1 MQFTNSDILSSLA
14 NNVLHLILMPTEACN
29 FRCVYCYEE
38 FKYKKMEPWVVQ
50 GVKSWIARRAPEL
63 RFLNLSWFGGEP
75 LLATDLIEEIMTDA
89 RTLAQ
94 SHPDLRLGSNMTT
107 NGYTLS
113 LATFER
119 LLQLGVSDYQ
129 ISFDGPREFH
139 DRKRVLA
146 GGKGTFD
153 RIWGNLRA
161 AREVSEDFTITVR
174 VHVDREN
181 QEAIPDF
188 IDQYATCFGDDRRFD
203 LFIRGLSRLGGP
215 NDANLDIL
223 QGEEGADVLDRLR
236 EHARSRGLKVAEA
249 LQGVPICYASRANS
263 FVVRS
268 NGRLNK
274 CTVALEHPNNQ
285 VGMIHEDGTVAI
297 DQPRM
302 AQWMR
307 GLKTEDLGE
316 LKCPMN
322 GYADSTPVAAESRT
336 AIRLPLAT

>member
-1 MQFTNSDILSSLA
+1 VQFTNSDILSSLA

-38 FKYKKMEPWVVQ
+38 FKYKRMEPWVVR
-50 GVKSWIARRAPEL
+50 GVKTWIARRAPEL
-63 RFLNLSWFGGEP
+63 RHLNLSWFGGEP

-89 RTLAQ
+89 RRLAEANPELQ
-94 SHPDLRLGSNMTT
+94 LGSNMTT
-107 NGYTLS
+107 NGYTLGRP
-113 LATFER
+113 TFER

-129 ISFDGPREFH
+129 VSFDGPREFH

-153 RIWGNLRA
+153 RIWGNLIA
-161 AREVSEDFTITVR
+161 AREVPDNFTITVR

-181 QEAIPDF
+181 QGAIPDL
-188 IDQYATCFGDDRRFD
+188 IDQYEACFGGDRRFD

-223 QGEEGADVLDRLR
+223 QGEEGAEVLDRLR
-236 EHARSRGLKVAEA
+236 ENARARGLTLAEA
-249 LQGVPICYASRANS
+249 TQGVPICYASRANS

-274 CTVALEHPNNQ
+274 CTIALEHPNNQ
-285 VGMIHEDGTVAI
+285 VGMIREDGTVAI
-297 DQPRM
+297 DPPRM

-316 LKCPMN
+316 LKCPMI
-322 GYADSTPVAAESRT
+322 GYADAGSST
-336 AIRLPLAT
+336 AIRLPLAN